1 MLLSGTVHGWEEGE
15 GGGGAGLHISYKDEK
30 SHGYNRPKEDP
41 KIYKPRGDTP
51 LCSAKIIRN

>member
-1 MLLSGTVHGWEEGE
+1 MDERRGREM
-15 GGGGAGLHISYKDEK
+15 GGGAGLHISYKDEN

>member
-1 MLLSGTVHGWEEGE
+1 MLLSGTLHGWEEE
-15 GGGGAGLHISYKDEK
+15 GGGGGGLNKSYKDEN
-30 SHGYNRPKEDP
+30 SHGYNWLKEDP

>member
-1 MLLSGTVHGWEEGE
+1 MLLSGTLPGWEEE
-15 GGGGAGLHISYKDEK
+15 GGGLHISYKDEN
-30 SHGYNRPKEDP
+30 SHGYNWLKEDP